1 MKVYTTSASDPTF
14 VHVNKI
20 FSTKEKAIDQI
31 IKEWF
36 IADPH
41 FYKGI
46 RHEAL
51 IECAG
56 KLVIEHIVEE

>member
-1 MKVYTTSASDPTF
+1 MKVYTTSAADTSYA
-14 VHVNKI
+14 HENKI
-20 FSTKEKAIDQI
+20 FSTKEKAIDHI

-36 IADPH
+36 IADPY

-51 IECAG
+51 IECAA
-56 KLVIEHIVEE
+56 KHVLEHELE

>member
-1 MKVYTTSASDPTF
+1 MKVYTTLVFNPTCA
-14 VHVNKI
+14 HVNKI
-20 FSTKEKAIDQI
+20 FSTKEKAIDHI

-36 IADPH
+36 IADPY

-51 IECAG
+51 IECAA
-56 KLVIEHIVEE
+56 KYVIENELE

>member
-1 MKVYTTSASDPTF
+1 MKVYTTAASDPTF

-20 FSTKEKAIDQI
+20 FSTKEKAIDHI
-31 IKEWF
+31 IKAWF
-36 IADPH
+36 IADPY

-51 IECAG
+51 IECAA
-56 KLVIEHIVEE
+56 KHVIENELE

>member
-1 MKVYTTSASDPTF
+1 MKVYTIAASDPTL

-36 IADPH
+36 IAYPR
-41 FYKGI
+41 FYKDF

-51 IECAG
+51 VECAG
-56 KLVIEHIVEE
+56 KLVIEHEVE

>member
-1 MKVYTTSASDPTF
+1 MKVYTTAVFDPTF

-36 IADPH
+36 IADPY
-41 FYKGI
+41 FYKDF

-51 IECAG
+51 IECAA
-56 KLVIEHIVEE
+56 KLVIEHELE